1 MDNSR
6 LVSFLEKRGIY
17 VLNEEF
23 IAPKEDD
30 NILNQIDNIIA
41 FQKCIG
47 EYKENLYPR
56 IGSVIGKEINSF
68 NSQLRLMSSY
78 YKKVEKRE
86 ELNTIDFY
94 FIRRA
99 ESLIDKGRK
108 ALDHLYACNYKKLI
122 EESMKNYE
130 VCLTR
135 VDEKNLYVSEDE
147 KILVKTIRYLSYN
160 LKEHDIYSYIK
171 KLKRRDKDINCEEI
185 ISYYIEKLK
194 LDKDN
199 KEYLR
204 ALSSYPCEELR
215 ILEKYILG
223 KLKDRDDK
231 IINSLEKA
239 RKYDSNGITM

>member
-1 MDNSR
+1 MDNTR

-17 VLNEEF
+17 VLNEKF
-23 IAPKEDD
+23 IPPKDD
-30 NILNQIDNIIA
+30 GSILKQIDNIIS

-47 EYKENLYPR
+47 KYKENLYPR

-68 NSQLRLMSSY
+68 NSQIRLISSY

-99 ESLIDKGRK
+99 EALIENGKK
-108 ALDHLYACNYKKLI
+108 ALDHLYACNYKRLI
-122 EESMKNYE
+122 ENSMRNYE

-135 VDEKNLYVSEDE
+135 VDEKNLYVGEDG
-147 KILVKTIRYLSYN
+147 KIIVKTIRYLSYN

-171 KLKRRDKDINCEEI
+171 KLKRRDKDINCEDI
-185 ISYYIEKLK
+185 ISYYIEKLE

-204 ALSSYPCEELR
+204 ALSSYPSEELR

-223 KLKDRDDK
+223 KLKESDDK

-239 RKYDSNGITM
+239 RKYDSNGLTI

>member
-1 MDNSR
+1 MDNAR

-17 VLNEEF
+17 VLNEKF
-23 IAPKEDD
+23 IAPKEDE
-30 NILNQIDNIIA
+30 NIINQIDNIIS

-47 EYKENLYPR
+47 KYKENLYPR

-68 NSQLRLMSSY
+68 NSQLRLISSY

-99 ESLIDKGRK
+99 EALIDKGRK
-108 ALDHLYACNYKKLI
+108 TLDHLYACNYKKLI
-122 EESMKNYE
+122 ENSMKNYE
-130 VCLTR
+130 VCLSR
-135 VDEKNLYVSEDE
+135 VDEKNLYVSEDG
-147 KILVKTIRYLSYN
+147 KIIVKTIRYLSYN

-171 KLKRRDKDINCEEI
+171 KIKRRDKDINCEEI
-185 ISYYIEKLK
+185 INYYVEKLE

-223 KLKDRDDK
+223 KLNEQDDG
-231 IINSLEKA
+231 IINILEKA
-239 RKYDSNGITM
+239 RKYDSNGLTM

>member
-1 MDNSR
+1 MDNAR

-68 NSQLRLMSSY
+68 NSQLRLISSY
-78 YKKVEKRE
+78 YKKVEKRA

-94 FIRRA
+94 FIRRV
-99 ESLIDKGRK
+99 EDLIDKGRK
-108 ALDHLYACNYKKLI
+108 ALDHLYGCNYKNLI
-122 EESMKNYE
+122 ENSMKNYE

-135 VDEKNLYVSEDE
+135 VDEKNLYISEDG
-147 KILVKTIRYLSYN
+147 KIIVKTIRYLSYN

-171 KLKRRDKDINCEEI
+171 KLKRRDKDINCEDI
-185 ISYYIEKLK
+185 ISYYVEKLE
-194 LDKDN
+194 LVRDN

-204 ALSSYPCEELR
+204 ALCSYPSEELR

-223 KLKDRDDK
+223 KLRERDDK

-239 RKYDSNGITM
+239 RKYDSNGLTI